1 MSKQRLNGH
10 GLYAGIPG
18 ERLPKEPR
26 PGDIPWEGTD
36 MEYLTVQ
43 VPYTEADLEAATGS
57 FSCYESQFPAEAL
70 ESIPLRADQAVW
82 QGTVFLRPWFG
93 VVSGDDIF
101 TLE

>member
-1 MSKQRLNGH
+1 
-10 GLYAGIPG
+10 
-18 ERLPKEPR
+18 
-26 PGDIPWEGTD
+26 